1 MNITISYDA
10 SVNSAPAAFKTDVAA
25 VVAYFESQYTDNIS
39 FNLHVGYGEV
49 HGSTMGAGFLGQ
61 SYAFYDSFSYSQIKA
76 ALSSDATTADDAT
89 GIGRAPRVVTILPR
103 PAGTGGRKNEGGSGA
118 RPPCQT
124 APAPRHGQCR

>member
-1 MNITISYDA
+1 MNITISYDP

-49 HGSTMGAGFLGQ
+49 HGTTMGAGFLGQ

-76 ALSSDATTADDAT
+76 ALTADATTAGGYTLRLFVADDLNGT
-89 GIGRAPRVVTILPR
+89 VYRIR
-103 PAGTGGRKNEGGSGA
+103 PM
-118 RPPCQT
+118 
-124 APAPRHGQCR
+124 